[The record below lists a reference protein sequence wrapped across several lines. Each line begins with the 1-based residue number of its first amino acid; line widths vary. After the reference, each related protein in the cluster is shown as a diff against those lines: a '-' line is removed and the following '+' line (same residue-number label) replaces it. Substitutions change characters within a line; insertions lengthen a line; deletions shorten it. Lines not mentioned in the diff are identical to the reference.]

1 MAVLK
6 CTRRNARALVASAPS
21 SPFSP
26 SEPTDAIEDVPFS
39 GLTGDDGSPVE
50 QHEGLAFYV
59 LRGGEGPFDV
69 ELLRGVDAVVVDC
82 ETAPDP
88 LDAVRAVRAHP
99 DRAIYLK
106 PVFLINAKKMRERTG
121 GERAILQSLTDGRV
135 YTLERLEAA
144 AQTTRDIL
152 LRDEDFTNL
161 HSVSFEDE
169 VLTKVLR
176 FLVSRDEDGLAPFP
190 SRTAKLGYAYPIV
203 DVNYQFRN
211 EQKALRA
218 LEIGESDG
226 LFAGEFVD
234 AWYVCSHCSES
245 NVHPREVCPE
255 CDTPALQEED
265 LVHHF
270 PCAYVGPISDFRDEM
285 GTNTMVCP
293 KCERILNH
301 VGVDYDKPSSIFTC
315 RNGHTSQN
323 PPVVAK
329 CFTCGTDTRAERLT
343 KRTFKRFAL
352 TPKGKEKART
362 GVMANVREL
371 NDLDGVV
378 EFDIFETMLRYEVER
393 ARATSHES
401 ALVGLH
407 FANASELF
415 SFVGREARADL
426 LAALVRRVQ
435 DHFKA
440 ADVLAF
446 ESFDMLVGLVTST
459 GVDSARRQLDE
470 ASETWKREVADAYE
484 GYEAWVASAARPV
497 RSDDAADE
505 QLDRLLTRLTERT
518 DAPT

>member
-1 MAVLK
+1 V
-6 CTRRNARALVASAPS
+6 
-21 SPFSP
+21 
-26 SEPTDAIEDVPFS
+26 SETSDAIQRTASQGEQR
-39 GLTGDDGSPVE
+39 GSNGSLVRA
-50 QHEGLAFYV
+50 GGYAFR
-59 LRGGEGPFDV
+59 LLEAGSNLQV
-69 ELLRGVDAVVVDC
+69 ELLRGVDAVIVDC
-82 ETAPDP
+82 EHATTP
-88 LDAVRAVRAHP
+88 LDAVETIRAHT

-106 PVFLINAKKMRERTG
+106 PVFLLKEKKL
-121 GERAILQSLTDGRV
+121 GERARRDRNVLHALTDGSVRS
-135 YTLERLEAA
+135 LDRLGGAVSTIGDVQ
-144 AQTTRDIL
+144 AQGANFTRA
-152 LRDEDFTNL
+152 
-161 HSVSFEDE
+161 HSVSFEDQ

-176 FLVSRDEDGLAPFP
+176 YLASRDLETVDPLP
-190 SRTAKLGYAYPIV
+190 SRSSKLGYAYPIA
-203 DVNYQFRN
+203 DVSYSFKR
-211 EQKALRA
+211 EHKALRA
-218 LEIGESDG
+218 LDIAEEEG
-226 LFAGEFVD
+226 LLAGNFVD
-234 AWYVCSHCSES
+234 AWYVCSNCSES
-245 NVHPREVCPE
+245 CIHPREVCPE
-255 CDTPALQEED
+255 CNTSDLEEED

-270 PCAYVGPISDFRDEM
+270 RCAYVGPLSDFVDKPNLGEL
-285 GTNTMVCP
+285 VCP

-343 KRTFKRFAL
+343 KRTFKRFDL

-371 NDLDGVV
+371 NDLDGVI

-393 ARATSHES
+393 ARATNHES

-459 GVDSARRQLDE
+459 GADSARRQLDE

-505 QLDRLLTRLTERT
+505 QLDRLLTRLTERA

>member
-1 MAVLK
+1 M
-6 CTRRNARALVASAPS
+6 R
-21 SPFSP
+21 
-26 SEPTDAIEDVPFS
+26 
-39 GLTGDDGSPVE
+39 GDD
-50 QHEGLAFYV
+50 
-59 LRGGEGPFDV
+59 PFDV
-69 ELLRGVDAVVVDC
+69 ELLRGVDAVIVDC
-82 ETAPDP
+82 ETASAP

-106 PVFLINAKKMRERTG
+106 PVFLLNARKMRERPG
-121 GERAILQSLTDGRV
+121 GGRAVLQSLTDGRV

-152 LRDEDFTNL
+152 RRDEDFTNL

-176 FLVSRDEDGLAPFP
+176 FLVSRDEDELVPFP
-190 SRTAKLGYAYPIV
+190 SRTAKLGYAYPIA

-211 EQKALRA
+211 EEKALRA
-218 LEIGESDG
+218 LEVGESDG

-255 CDTPALQEED
+255 CDTPDLREED
-265 LVHHF
+265 LIHHF
-270 PCAYVGPISDFRDEM
+270 RCAYVGPISDFLDEL

-293 KCERILNH
+293 KCEHILNH

-323 PPVVAK
+323 PPVVAR
-329 CFTCGTDTRAERLT
+329 CFTCGTDTRADRLN
-343 KRTFKRFAL
+343 KRTFKRFEL
-352 TPKGKEKART
+352 TPKGKEQART

-378 EFDIFETMLRYEVER
+378 EFGTFETMLRYEVER
-393 ARATSHES
+393 AQAASPES
-401 ALVGLH
+401 VLVGLH

-426 LAALVRRVQ
+426 LAALVRHVQ
-435 DHFKA
+435 DRFEA

-446 ESFDMLVGLVTST
+446 ESFATLVGLVTST
-459 GVDSARRQLDE
+459 GADRARRQLEE
-470 ASETWKREVADAYE
+470 AAAAWKREVADAYE
-484 GYEAWVASAARPV
+484 GYEAWVVPATRPL
-497 RSDDAADE
+497 RPDAPSDE
-505 QLDRLLTRLTERT
+505 QLDDLLSRLTTRA
-518 DAPT
+518 DASA